1 MTPCIIIP
9 CYNHA
14 RPLAGVLASLKP
26 MGLPCLLIDDG
37 SEPVAAAAL
46 DALAGEHGDWL
57 TLLRHPENRGKG
69 AAVMSGLMAARAAGF
84 SHALQLDADGQHD
97 LGDVPR
103 LLEEA
108 KAHPEALVSGRP
120 RYDDSVPRGRLYG
133 RYVTHVWVWI
143 ETLSFAIED
152 SMCGFRVYP
161 VAASCALLGEVR
173 LGRRMDFDT
182 EVMVRLHWRGVPM
195 RFVPTR
201 VTYPADGSSHFRLWQ
216 DNLAISWMHTRLVCR
231 LLWDLVG
238 KGLGW
243 PARLWRQG
251 RALGSCRH
259 GSRTPEQEGGSLPG
273 RQRETW
279 FQWGCRHGSRTPE
292 QGGGSLPGRPR
303 ETWFEWGQ
311 RHWSR
316 TPERGSLLG
325 LQIMLASYRLL
336 GRRGFGALLYPVIGY
351 FWLTGRRQRA
361 ASEQYL
367 ARLEAFA
374 ATEGVRLPEEPR
386 SSFRHFLR
394 FGEAALDKLAGWRG
408 DIAPERVELVGRE
421 HHEAAIRNGQGLL
434 LLGSHLGDL
443 ELCRALG
450 TRLGQVRINA
460 LVFTRHAA
468 RFNALLQQINPGSGL
483 NLIQVQE
490 MGADTAILLKEKIEA
505 GEWVVIVGD
514 RTSVTREKRVVWA
527 DFLGAPA
534 PFPLGPFALASVLA
548 CPVYLMFGLKEQ
560 GRFRVHFEPFA
571 ERLRLPRAER
581 EAALRHWVQA
591 YADRLQHHC
600 LQAPLDWFNFFDFW
614 QLTHDEQ

>member
-1 MTPCIIIP
+1 MNPCLIIP
-9 CYNHA
+9 CYNHST
-14 RPLAGVLASLKP
+14 PLAGVLTGLKSL
-26 MGLPCLLIDDG
+26 GLPCLLVDDG
-37 SEPVAAAAL
+37 SEPAAAAAL
-46 DALAGEHGDWL
+46 DALAATHGDWVS
-57 TLLRHPENRGKG
+57 LLRHDRNQGKG
-69 AAVMSGLMAARAAGF
+69 VAVTTGLMAARARGF
-84 SHALQLDADGQHD
+84 SHGVQIDADGQHD
-97 LGDVPR
+97 LSDVPR
-103 LLEEA
+103 LLAEA
-108 KAHPEALVSGRP
+108 ARQPDALVSGRP
-120 RYDDSVPRGRLYG
+120 IYDDSVPKGRLYG
-133 RYVTHVWVWI
+133 RYITHVWVWI
-143 ETLSFAIED
+143 ETLSFTIAD

-161 VAASCALLGEVR
+161 LATSCALLDEVR

-182 EVMVRLHWRGVPM
+182 EVMVRLYWRGVPM

-201 VTYPADGSSHFRLWQ
+201 VIYPADGSSHFRLWR
-216 DNLAISWMHTRLVCR
+216 DNLDISWMHTRLVCR
-231 LLWDLVG
+231 LLWD
-238 KGLGW
+238 GLCKLPGL
-243 PARLWRQG
+243 PARLWQQG
-251 RALGSCRH
+251 R
-259 GSRTPEQEGGSLPG
+259 
-273 RQRETW
+273 
-279 FQWGCRHGSRTPE
+279 
-292 QGGGSLPGRPR
+292 
-303 ETWFEWGQ
+303 

-336 GRRGFGALLYPVIGY
+336 GRRGFQALLYPVIGY

-374 ATEGVRLPEEPR
+374 AGQGVSLPSEPR

-394 FGEAALDKLAGWRG
+394 FGGAALDKLAGWRG
-408 DIAPERVELVGRE
+408 DIPREEIELVGRE
-421 HHEAAIRNGQGLL
+421 HHEAALASGRGLL

-450 TRLGQVRINA
+450 TQGGQVPINA

-468 RFNALLQQINPGSGL
+468 RFNALLKQVNPDSGI

-571 ERLRLPRAER
+571 ERLSLPRATR
-581 EAALRHWVQA
+581 EAALRRWVQA

-600 LQAPLDWFNFFDFW
+600 LHAPLDWFNFFDFW

>member
-243 PARLWRQG
+243 PARLWRQ
-251 RALGSCRH
+251 
-259 GSRTPEQEGGSLPG
+259 
-273 RQRETW
+273 RETW
-279 FQWGCRHGSRTPE
+279 FQWGR
-292 QGGGSLPGRPR
+292 
-303 ETWFEWGQ
+303 

-374 ATEGVRLPEEPR
+374 ATEGVRLPEGPR

-421 HHEAAIRNGQGLL
+421 HHEAAIRSGQGLL

-468 RFNALLQQINPGSGL
+468 RFNALLSQINPGSGL

-571 ERLRLPRAER
+571 ERLLLPRAER

>member
-1 MTPCIIIP
+1 MSLKPCLLIP

-14 RPLAGVLASLKP
+14 APLAGVLARLKP
-26 MGLPCLLIDDG
+26 LGLPCLLIDDG

-46 DALAGEHGDWL
+46 DALAKEHGDWL
-57 TLLRHPENRGKG
+57 SLLRHPENLGKG
-69 AAVMSGLMAARAAGF
+69 AAVMTGLRAALARGF
-84 SHALQLDADGQHD
+84 SHGVQIDADGQHE
-97 LGDVPR
+97 LSDVPR
-103 LLEEA
+103 LLAEA
-108 KAHPEALVSGRP
+108 TAHPAALVSGRP
-120 RYDDSVPRGRLYG
+120 LYDDSVPKGRLYG

-161 VAASCALLGEVR
+161 LAASCALFDEVR

-182 EVMVRLHWRGVPM
+182 EVMVRLHWRGVPV

-201 VTYPADGSSHFRLWQ
+201 VIYPQDGSSHFRLWR

-231 LLWDLVG
+231 LLWDLGG
-238 KGLGW
+238 KLLGL
-243 PARLWRQG
+243 PARLWQQG
-251 RALGSCRH
+251 KVRWSG
-259 GSRTPEQEGGSLPG
+259 TPDREGASPQGEGWLA
-273 RQRETW
+273 
-279 FQWGCRHGSRTPE
+279 WGK
-292 QGGGSLPGRPR
+292 
-303 ETWFEWGQ
+303 

-316 TPERGSLLG
+316 TPERGSWLG
-325 LQIMLASYRLL
+325 MQIMLASYRLL
-336 GRRGFGALLYPVIGY
+336 GRGGFKALLYPVIGY

-374 ATEGVRLPEEPR
+374 VANDIPLPAGSR

-408 DIAPERVELVGRE
+408 DIPPEQVELVGRE
-421 HHEAAIRNGQGLL
+421 HYEAALASGRGLL

-450 TRLGQVRINA
+450 TRDGQVRINA

-468 RFNALLQQINPGSGL
+468 RFNALLKQINPGASL

-527 DFLGAPA
+527 DFLGQPA

-571 ERLRLPRAER
+571 ERLLLPRAQR
-581 EAALRHWVQA
+581 EAALHHWVQA

-600 LQAPLDWFNFFDFW
+600 LRAPLDWFNFFDFW